1 MKTQSGVVIGIVK
14 SLKDDRGQARVEL
27 EFPWLPDHP
36 PSALAPV
43 AVPLAGKQRGMYFM
57 PEVGDE
63 VLVAF
68 EHGDFDHPFIVGFL
82 WNGGQK
88 PPESDP
94 KHRVILT
101 PGGHTLRFE
110 DNDDAKKIVIK
121 SSGGL
126 EITLDDNTASPS
138 IQLNGGGRSLVLK
151 DGQVQIS

>member
-14 SLKDDRGQARVEL
+14 SLKDDKGQGRIEL

-94 KHRVILT
+94 KHRIILT

-110 DNDDAKKIVIK
+110 DNDNAKKIIIK

-126 EITLDDNTASPS
+126 EIILDDSGPS
-138 IQLNGGGRSLVLK
+138 IELNGGGRSLVLK
-151 DGQVQIS
+151 NGQVQIS